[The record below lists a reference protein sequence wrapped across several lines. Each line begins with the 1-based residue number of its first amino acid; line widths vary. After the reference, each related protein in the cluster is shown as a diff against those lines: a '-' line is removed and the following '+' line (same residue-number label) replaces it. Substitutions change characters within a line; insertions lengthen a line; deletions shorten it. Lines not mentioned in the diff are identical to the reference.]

1 MIILNRNE
9 RLLQKN
15 PYKLGVKKACSQIN
29 KGVAGAGALEAAEE
43 GVTEGEGGVGV
54 AAPPLEGAAAAGA
67 LQGAHP
73 LIGPTRTLSH
83 PQAGGGVIEPRPA
96 PTLGMVPH
104 QALLPPGV
112 TIYQPLKQRTEAVVM
127 QVQSF
132 TSLVTSFANCA
143 RCTITGI
150 RTCHQNTSL

>member
-1 MIILNRNE
+1 M
-9 RLLQKN
+9 
-15 PYKLGVKKACSQIN
+15 
-29 KGVAGAGALEAAEE
+29 AGAGALEAAEE

-54 AAPPLEGAAAAGA
+54 AAPPLEGAAEGA
-67 LQGAHP
+67 PQGAFL
-73 LIGPTRTLSH
+73 LIGPTRILSH

-112 TIYQPLKQRTEAVVM
+112 TIYQPLKQRTEAVAM
-127 QVQSF
+127 QAQSF

-150 RTCHQNTSL
+150 RTCHQNTLRSVE